1 MERLKLKFED
11 SKKAL
16 DSLKEILNEP
26 YSVIVRDATIQRFE
40 FTFEAFWKFLKE
52 YLKSAKGAIV
62 SFPKDCFRE
71 ILPIGI
77 CTEEEIEVLLKMTD
91 SRNQTAH
98 TYNEKI
104 ANEIYSKIE
113 SYTKLMDKIIGKI
126 KDI

>member
-16 DSLKEILNEP
+16 ASLKEILNEP
-26 YSVIVRDATIQRFE
+26 YSAIVRDATIQRFE

-52 YLKSAKGAIV
+52 YLKSTKGAIV

-71 ILPIGI
+71 VLPLGI
-77 CTEEEIEVLLKMTD
+77 CTEEEIEMLLKMTD

-104 ANEIYSKIE
+104 ANEIYSK
-113 SYTKLMDKIIGKI
+113 TKNYALLMEKILRKI
-126 KDI
+126 KDT